1 MEKGEAHRLTAI
13 PSRRRG
19 DVGKVELLLMVL
31 HTDGGGKLCLSQ
43 QLCLAKGTNSSSAS
57 LTGLISA
64 SQVPRPLRSV
74 PSPASP
80 ERC

>member
-31 HTDGGGKLCLSQ
+31 HKDEGGKMRVSQ
-43 QLCLAKGTNSSSAS
+43 QLCLAQGADSSFA
-57 LTGLISA
+57 LTGLFDSE
-64 SQVPRPLRSV
+64 VPCQLR
-74 PSPASP
+74 
-80 ERC
+80 